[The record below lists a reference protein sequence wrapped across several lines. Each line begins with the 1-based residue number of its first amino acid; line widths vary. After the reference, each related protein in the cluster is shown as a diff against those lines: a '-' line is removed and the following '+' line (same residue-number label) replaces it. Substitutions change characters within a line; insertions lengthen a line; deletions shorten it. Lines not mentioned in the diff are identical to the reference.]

1 MTLLLAEN
9 IMKYMYFV
17 EMERT
22 SEWLRFVQADIII

>member
-17 EMERT
+17 ELERT
-22 SEWLRFVQADIII
+22 SEWHRFIQAYTII